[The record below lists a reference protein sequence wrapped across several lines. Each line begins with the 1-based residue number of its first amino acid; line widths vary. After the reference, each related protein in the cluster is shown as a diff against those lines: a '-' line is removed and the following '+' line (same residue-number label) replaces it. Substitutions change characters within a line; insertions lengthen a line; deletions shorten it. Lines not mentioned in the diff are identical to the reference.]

1 MLVAAIIFLQAEGA
15 PNPLIGFLP
24 IIAIF
29 AIFYFL
35 LFLPNQKRK
44 KEQQRMWANLKNGD
58 RVVTNGGIRGT
69 IVSVKDEFVVLR
81 VPPEQVKLELSRSA
95 VAEKQ
100 ASPEE
105 LK

>member
-1 MLVAAIIFLQAEGA
+1 MAAAIILWQAGGA
-15 PNPLIGFLP
+15 TNPLVGFLP

-44 KEQQRMWANLKNGD
+44 KEQQTMWANLKNGD

-69 IVSVKDEFVVLR
+69 IISVKDEVVVLR

-100 ASPEE
+100 APPEE
-105 LK
+105 QK

>member
-1 MLVAAIIFLQAEGA
+1 MAMAIFLWQAEGA
-15 PNPLIGFLP
+15 TNPLVGFLP

-44 KEQQRMWANLKNGD
+44 KEQQQMWANLKNGD
-58 RVVTNGGIRGT
+58 RIVTNGGIRGT
-69 IVSVKDEFVVLR
+69 IISVKDEVIVLR
-81 VPPEQVKLELSRSA
+81 VPPEQVKLELLRNA

-100 ASPEE
+100 APPEE
-105 LK
+105 QK